1 MGQLLLIL
9 AVALIVGAV
18 VFGVAVLIS
27 GADPGL
33 EPAEP
38 DGRAVPLP
46 GHRPLL
52 EEDVARVRFD
62 MAVRGYRMGQ
72 VDQALRRAAY
82 DIGYKDELITVLE
95 AEVAALRSGRGED
108 AEVLRRAREAAL
120 AGPDEPVVERPR
132 APRPEPIVDL
142 GEIGEPV
149 ALEEEPG
156 MLSEAALL
164 GAEPAEPVVEPA
176 EPVVELA
183 EPDERAEPDDLFEPD
198 EPGGTDEPAEPA
210 TADDPD
216 GDEPATASEPPVEPP
231 EEPEAEP
238 SDDPEPPE
246 PPDAR
251 AAGKPA
257 GEAAGGSTVDGG
269 AMSGRR

>member
-176 EPVVELA
+176 EP
-183 EPDERAEPDDLFEPD
+183 DDLFEPD

-216 GDEPATASEPPVEPP
+216 GDEPATASEPPAEPP

-251 AAGKPA
+251 ASGKPD